1 MFVIFGTLLPVASQI
16 TIHLHKKKFSV
27 YAAETIYRA
36 AIMNRAYGQTS
47 GSRNVEGVHYDWE
60 IDQGSICVNYELYE
74 KEVFKC
80 VNLNL

>member
-1 MFVIFGTLLPVASQI
+1 
-16 TIHLHKKKFSV
+16 
-27 YAAETIYRA
+27 
-36 AIMNRAYGQTS
+36 MNRAYGQTS